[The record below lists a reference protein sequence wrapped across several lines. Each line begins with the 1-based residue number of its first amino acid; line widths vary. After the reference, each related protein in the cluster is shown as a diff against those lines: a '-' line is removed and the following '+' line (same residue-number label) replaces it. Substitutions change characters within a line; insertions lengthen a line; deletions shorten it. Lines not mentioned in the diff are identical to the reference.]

1 MALQNYEVEEVFMS
15 TIARSLIGLA
25 IAASSLWP
33 IAAAAQKGS
42 DARRNADLTQPRTF
56 AFKTDSTVADESTDS
71 AIAMELERRGWTRT
85 DDKPE
90 IYVVTRRTFHK
101 EYAAYGPFWGP
112 YYQSAGWW
120 GPFPYPYYSRP
131 GEGWAEWDRNGSIYT
146 EEKVRGTLTV
156 DLENA
161 ATGALLWRGVGTRD
175 VHEHSKASRQTTHVN
190 HEVEHIF
197 ERFPPAR

>member
-1 MALQNYEVEEVFMS
+1 MS

-33 IAAAAQKGS
+33 TAAAAQKGY
-42 DARRNADLTQPRTF
+42 DVRRNADLTRPRTF
-56 AFKTDSTVADESTDS
+56 AFKIDGTLVDESTNS

-85 DDKPE
+85 DDNPE
-90 IYVVTRRTFHK
+90 VYVVTRRIFQK
-101 EYAAYGPFWGP
+101 EYTAYSPFWGP

-131 GEGWAEWDRNGSIYT
+131 GEGWAEWDRSGAVYT
-146 EEKVRGTLTV
+146 KETIRGTLTV

-175 VHEHSKASRQTTHVN
+175 AHEHSTASRQTTHVN

-197 ERFPPAR
+197 EHFPPTR